1 MNSQSNSIGQT
12 NQPSTGF
19 AAGGQMTLQQSLDAQ
34 QAAASRVGFV
44 RSDPVD
50 TPKQIGPQ
58 SLAFQQIV
66 IPAGAIYPLVIK
78 GNYIYV
84 EGIGSTTDTPA
95 NGTVTIKAD
104 TQQYPVPIFEGNRAI
119 RFTQP
124 FNNVELNNT
133 ANTSPVIV
141 YFWIG
146 FGDVR
151 RDTSSEKYRTF
162 STLTSAAGA
171 TYAAN
176 KVVGANPVTFTFAV
190 SGFTSS
196 ANITKATLI
205 KSTATTTNA
214 NFSLYLFG
222 AKPSAVAD
230 NANFTFLPAGVSN
243 AVDYLGVIQFPFFV
257 AGAAGSNSVCDVA
270 GFEIAMSSPGLDLS
284 SNPNG
289 TVYGIL
295 VANAAYT
302 SVAGETFSLK
312 LFGES

>member
-1 MNSQSNSIGQT
+1 VNSQSNSIGQT
-12 NQPSTGF
+12 NQPGTAF
-19 AAGGQMTLQQSLDAQ
+19 QAGGQLTTKQVLEAQ
-34 QAAASRVGFV
+34 QRRASEIGFI
-44 RSDPVD
+44 RSDPVE

-124 FNNVELNNT
+124 FNNIELNNT

-151 RDTSSEKYRTF
+151 RDTSSDKYRTV
-162 STLTSAAGA
+162 STITSDAGA
-171 TYAAN
+171 TYAVN
-176 KVVGANPVTFTFAV
+176 KVVGTNPVTFTFAV
-190 SGFTSS
+190 SGFTQS
-196 ANITKATLI
+196 ANITKATLV
-205 KSTATTTNA
+205 KSTATTANA
-214 NFSLYLFG
+214 NFSLFLFG
-222 AKPSAVAD
+222 VKPSAIAD

-243 AVDYLGVIQFPFFV
+243 AVDYLGVIQFPAFV

-289 TVYGIL
+289 TIYGIL

-302 SVAGETFSLK
+302 SVAGEVFSLK

>member
-1 MNSQSNSIGQT
+1 MNSAANAIGQT
-12 NQPSTGF
+12 NQPGTAF
-19 AAGGQMTLQQSLDAQ
+19 QAGGQLTLKQTLDAQ
-34 QAAASRVGFV
+34 AKRASEIGVV
-44 RSDPVD
+44 RSSPVD
-50 TPKQIGPQ
+50 TNAQIGPQ

-84 EGIGSTTDTPA
+84 EGIGSTTDVPA

-133 ANTSPVIV
+133 ANTVPVIV

-151 RDTSSEKYRTF
+151 RDTSNDKYRTYSSF
-162 STLTSAAGA
+162 GAGA
-171 TYAAN
+171 VAYAAN
-176 KVVGANPVTFTFAV
+176 KVVGAQPVAFTFAV
-190 SGFTSS
+190 SAFTQS
-196 ANITKATLI
+196 ANIKKATCV
-205 KSTATTTNA
+205 KTTANVTNA
-214 NFSLYLFG
+214 DFTLYLFG
-222 AKPSAVAD
+222 TQPSPQAD
-230 NANFTFLPAGVSN
+230 NSNFTFLPGGVSS
-243 AVDYLGVIQFPFFV
+243 VDYLGMIRFPSFV

-270 GFEIAMSSPGLDLS
+270 GFEIAMSSPGLDLG

-289 TVYGIL
+289 TIYGIL

-302 SVAGETFSLK
+302 STGESLNIK

>member
-1 MNSQSNSIGQT
+1 VNTQTGQPGT
-12 NQPSTGF
+12 AF
-19 AAGGQMTLQQSLDAQ
+19 EAAGQLSTKQVLLRQQQLAG
-34 QAAASRVGFV
+34 RLPVI
-44 RSDPVD
+44 RSNPVD
-50 TPKQIGPQ
+50 TPREIGPQ
-58 SLAFQQIV
+58 SLAFQQIT

-78 GNYIYV
+78 GNFIYV
-84 EGIGSTTDTPA
+84 EGIGSTTDVPA
-95 NGTVTIKAD
+95 NGSVTIKPD

-124 FNNVELNNT
+124 FNSVELNNSQ
-133 ANTSPVIV
+133 NTVPVIV

-151 RDTSSEKYRTF
+151 RDISNDKYRTY

-171 TYAAN
+171 VYAAN

-190 SGFTSS
+190 SSFTQS
-196 ANITKATLI
+196 ANILKATMV
-205 KSTATTTNA
+205 KSTATTANA
-214 NFSLYLFG
+214 NFSLFLFG
-222 AKPSAVAD
+222 VQPTAVAD

-243 AVDYLGVIQFPFFV
+243 AVDYLGVIQFSQFV

-270 GFEIAMSSPGLDLS
+270 GFEIALSSPGLDTS

-302 SVAGETFSLK
+302 AAAGEVFSIK

>member
-1 MNSQSNSIGQT
+1 
-12 NQPSTGF
+12 
-19 AAGGQMTLQQSLDAQ
+19 MTLQQSLDAQ
-34 QAAASRVGFV
+34 QAAAAKIGVI
-44 RSDPVD
+44 RSDPID
-50 TPKQIGPQ
+50 NTRQIGPQ

-66 IPAGAIYPLVIK
+66 VPAGAIYPLVIK

-84 EGIGSTTDTPA
+84 EGIASTTDTPA

-124 FNNVELNNT
+124 FNSIELNNT
-133 ANTSPVIV
+133 ANTGSVIV

-151 RDTSSEKYRTF
+151 RDTSNEKYRTF
-162 STLTSAAGA
+162 SSLTSAAGA
-171 TYAAN
+171 VYAAN

-205 KSTATTTNA
+205 KSTNATANA
-214 NFSLYLFG
+214 NFSLFLFG
-222 AKPSAVAD
+222 AKPTAVAD

-243 AVDYLGVIQFPFFV
+243 AVDYLGVIQFSSFV

-270 GFEIAMSSPGLDLS
+270 GFSIAMSSPGLDLS

-289 TVYGIL
+289 TIYGIL

-302 SVAGETFSLK
+302 AAAGEVFSIK
-312 LFGES
+312 LFGEA

>member
-1 MNSQSNSIGQT
+1 
-12 NQPSTGF
+12 
-19 AAGGQMTLQQSLDAQ
+19 MTLQQSLDAQ
-34 QAAASRVGFV
+34 QAAASKIGVV
-44 RSDPVD
+44 RSNPVE
-50 TPKQIGPQ
+50 TNRQIGPQ

-124 FNNVELNNT
+124 FNNVELNNS
-133 ANTSPVIV
+133 ANTTPVIV

-151 RDTSSEKYRTF
+151 RDTSSDKYRTF
-162 STLTSAAGA
+162 STLTSTAGA
-171 TYAAN
+171 AYVAN
-176 KVVGANPVTFTFAV
+176 KVVGDNPVTFTFAV

-196 ANITKATLI
+196 ANITKATMV
-205 KSTATTTNA
+205 KSTNATTNA
-214 NFSLYLFG
+214 NFSLFLFG
-222 AKPSAVAD
+222 TKPTAVAD
-230 NANFTFLPAGVSN
+230 NANFTFLPAGITN
-243 AVDYLGVIQFPFFV
+243 AVDYLGVIQFPSFI

-289 TVYGIL
+289 TIYGIL
-295 VANAAYT
+295 VANAGYT
-302 SVAGETFSLK
+302 AAAGEVFSIK

>member
-1 MNSQSNSIGQT
+1 MSTRATLDRQLAQANRIGI
-12 NQPSTGF
+12 
-19 AAGGQMTLQQSLDAQ
+19 
-34 QAAASRVGFV
+34 V

-50 TPKQIGPQ
+50 TSKQIGPQ

-78 GNYIYV
+78 GNYIYI

-95 NGTVTIKAD
+95 NGTVTVKAD
-104 TQQYPVPIFEGNRAI
+104 TQQYPLPIFEGNRAI

-124 FNNVELNNT
+124 FNNIELNNS
-133 ANTSPVIV
+133 ANTVAVIV

-151 RDTSSEKYRTF
+151 RDSSGDPFRTF

-171 TYAAN
+171 VYAAN
-176 KVVGANPVTFTFAV
+176 KIVGANPVTFTFAT
-190 SGFTSS
+190 STFNLSS
-196 ANITKATLI
+196 ALTKATLV
-205 KSTATTTNA
+205 KSTAVTLNA
-214 NFSLYLFG
+214 NFSLFLFG
-222 AKPSAVAD
+222 AKPTAVAD
-230 NANFTFLPAGVSN
+230 NANFTFLPAGVAN
-243 AVDYLGVIQFPFFV
+243 AVDYMGVIQFPSFL

-270 GFEIAMSSPGLDLS
+270 GFNISLSAPGLDLS

-289 TVYGIL
+289 TIYGLL

-302 SVAGETFSLK
+302 AAAGEVFSIK
-312 LFGES
+312 LFGQS

>member
-1 MNSQSNSIGQT
+1 MISQSNRIGQS
-12 NQPSTGF
+12 NQPGTAF
-19 AAGGQMTLQQSLDAQ
+19 EAAGQLTTKQTLEAQ
-34 QAAASRVGFV
+34 HKRSSQIGVV
-44 RSDPVD
+44 RSDPVE
-50 TPKQIGPQ
+50 TNQQIGPQ

-104 TQQYPVPIFEGNRAI
+104 TQQYPVPIFEGNRSI

-124 FNNVELNNT
+124 FNNIELNNT
-133 ANTSPVIV
+133 ANTVPVVV

-151 RDTSSEKYRTF
+151 RDTSGDKYRTY
-162 STLTSAAGA
+162 SSLTSVAGA
-171 TYAAN
+171 VYATN
-176 KVVGANPVTFTFAV
+176 KTVGANPVTFTFAV
-190 SGFTSS
+190 SGFTQS
-196 ANITKATLI
+196 ANITKATLV
-205 KSTATTTNA
+205 KSTANVTNA
-214 NFSLYLFG
+214 NFSLFLFG
-222 AKPSAVAD
+222 VQPTAVAD
-230 NANFTFLPAGVSN
+230 NSNFTFLPAGVTN
-243 AVDYLGVIQFPFFV
+243 AVDYLGVIQFPAFV

-302 SVAGETFSLK
+302 AAAGEVFSIK
-312 LFGES
+312 LFGQS